1 MDLNRLL
8 PLRRQL
14 IMCDNVSDTN
24 QYRNSCLS
32 SETLVTQ
39 KESEQFVLFSFNLNH
54 RLALGFLFIA
64 GWTLAVLGK
73 SVVFKR
79 ILTSTATAVNFVIF
93 VDQVK
98 S

>member
-1 MDLNRLL
+1 
-8 PLRRQL
+8 
-14 IMCDNVSDTN
+14 MCDDVSDTK
-24 QYRNSCLS
+24 QHRNCLS
-32 SETLVTQ
+32 SETLITQ
-39 KESEQFVLFSFNLNH
+39 KESEPFVLFSFNLNY
-54 RLALGFLFIA
+54 RLALGLLFIA

>member
-1 MDLNRLL
+1 MELNWLL
-8 PLRRQL
+8 PLDRQL
-14 IMCDNVSDTN
+14 IMCDDVSAK

-32 SETLVTQ
+32 SEPLITE
-39 KESEQFVLFSFNLNH
+39 KESEPFVLFTFNLNN
-54 RLALGFLFIA
+54 RLALGLLFIA

-93 VDQVK
+93 VDQVVK

>member
-1 MDLNRLL
+1 MELNRL

-14 IMCDNVSDTN
+14 IMCDDVSDTK
-24 QYRNSCLS
+24 QYRNCLL
-32 SETLVTQ
+32 SETLITQ
-39 KESEQFVLFSFNLNH
+39 KESEPFVLFSFNLNY
-54 RLALGFLFIA
+54 RLALGLLFIA

>member
-1 MDLNRLL
+1 MELDRLL

-14 IMCDNVSDTN
+14 IMCDDVSGTK

-32 SETLVTQ
+32 SETLITQ
-39 KESEQFVLFSFNLNH
+39 KESEPFVLFSFNLNY
-54 RLALGFLFIA
+54 RLALGLLFIA